1 MTKILVNP
9 INLKH
14 IEYLNNKDIAGYII
28 GLKNYSIFQNL
39 KLDIDTIKKL
49 NTKKEIYISI
59 NKPIHNNEL
68 DDIKN
73 KLKELSKINI
83 KGILYEDIAIFN
95 INKNLNL
102 NLNLIWNT
110 MHLPTNSVTCNY
122 WNKLGVK
129 GAVLSTELMYTDFIK
144 IKKETNMI
152 IMVYLYGHIPIFVS
166 TRSLIS
172 NYMKYVNKEYKD
184 KTYYLYEKERNKYY
198 PIYEEYKNTF
208 ITEDIINGINVL
220 KDLNDNNI
228 DYVILN
234 SLLIEENKFNEIVD
248 EYIKNDNKVD
258 KNTYTGFL
266 YKESIFKVK

>member
-1 MTKILVNP
+1 
-9 INLKH
+9 
-14 IEYLNNKDIAGYII
+14 
-28 GLKNYSIFQNL
+28 
-39 KLDIDTIKKL
+39 
-49 NTKKEIYISI
+49 
-59 NKPIHNNEL
+59 
-68 DDIKN
+68 
-73 KLKELSKINI
+73 
-83 KGILYEDIAIFN
+83 
-95 INKNLNL
+95 
-102 NLNLIWNT
+102 

-166 TRSLIS
+166 ARSLIS

-248 EYIKNDNKVD
+248 EYIKNDNKAD